1 MSKLS
6 SASGVSKPNENQKN
20 INKTDKS
27 GSDNSNKL
35 SSDIK
40 EKAISLFLYDKD
52 IPIHIKETLNT
63 MDENQVKLKELIG
76 KGIKIK
82 KFVEFEA
89 KVEETMGVEIDPII
103 EFFGSK
109 YATTKDKFVLKFDD
123 FIDLTQK
130 WADSFMLK
138 QEDEHEKKVEAD
150 PLLSEKL
157 DMQTKSR
164 DTLMTKL
171 DIHGEKIRE
180 IFENFAENND
190 ESGSSKQESVLEI
203 KLKNIPKILDDIA
216 YLTGAVLMTYGEFL
230 INPKQKRSSIKAKEE
245 LVHYLWKR
253 IHQEEVNELRRT
265 RKNTSIYK
273 KGMTDN
279 SKILK
284 EKDQQEDDKKSIE
297 KQKKK
302 KVVKKI
308 RVKVAK
314 KEGEGEG
321 EESEEIEIEESEE
334 EDNTNFDSYKGK

>member
-6 SASGVSKPNENQKN
+6 SASGGSKPNINQKN
-20 INKTDKS
+20 MDKTNKS
-27 GSDNSNKL
+27 GSDSSNKL
-35 SSDIK
+35 SFDIK
-40 EKAISLFLYDKD
+40 EKATSLFLYNKD

-109 YATTKDKFVLKFDD
+109 YATTKDKYVLKFDD

-130 WADSFMLK
+130 WADSFMLN
-138 QEDEHEKKVEAD
+138 QEEEHEKKVEVD
-150 PLLSEKL
+150 PLLSRKL
-157 DMQTKSR
+157 DRQTKSR

-171 DIHGEKIRE
+171 DVHGEKIRE

-216 YLTGAVLMTYGEFL
+216 YLTGAVMMTYGEFL

-273 KGMTDN
+273 QGMTDN
-279 SKILK
+279 SKNLK
-284 EKDQQEDDKKSIE
+284 QKDQQKDDKKSIE

-308 RVKVAK
+308 RVKVPK
-314 KEGEGEG
+314 KEGEG

-334 EDNTNFDSYKGK
+334 EDHINFDSYKGK